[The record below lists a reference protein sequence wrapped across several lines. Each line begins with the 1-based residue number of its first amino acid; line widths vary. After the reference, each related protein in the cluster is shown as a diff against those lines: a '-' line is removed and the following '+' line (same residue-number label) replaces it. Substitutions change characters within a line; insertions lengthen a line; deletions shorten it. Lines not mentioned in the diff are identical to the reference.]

1 MGARNSG
8 KIFVLMMVLIC
19 IFAGVGRAD
28 KSQLL
33 AKLSADF
40 DIRLA
45 DVTIVEALDKIGQK
59 AGVKLALSDEA
70 VWKLPYG
77 EATRLSVTLQGPLA
91 DSLMEMLN
99 AFFMRYAVGEE
110 EVTIY
115 PREELDH
122 ILGTPTT
129 KQLELLR
136 VLYTEPIEVYIR
148 DDVQQTI
155 NAALGQKVLIAP
167 ISVLAELNNLLSQL
181 AGIAPVYVQT
191 GDPRQPR
198 TSRDIGIQA
207 RKPEPNEPELA
218 EIVLPTPVT
227 VVQLLSQVSAGNRP
241 TETRWY
247 ISGLDFPG
255 QMPEVRVVSSDI
267 FTELKLDQKIDIS
280 YKEES
285 LDIICRELANR
296 AGAMFYVLSSS
307 SSLEGIRVSA
317 SMQNVRI
324 RQAINSIAEMAGASC
339 SYDSRSNDF
348 RLRVP
353 NPPKVEDE
361 RKSTS
366 KATNDGYVGKISIP
380 MEDGKYFLE
389 FMLRQSDL
397 PDGLSKLRDEA
408 IKDVLSKSAR
418 DARLKE
424 ALKRLSKPTNVD

>member
-8 KIFVLMMVLIC
+8 KIFVLVMASTC

-33 AKLSADF
+33 AKLSSDF
-40 DIRLA
+40 EIRLM
-45 DVTIVEALDKIGQK
+45 DVTIVEALEKIGQK

-129 KQLELLR
+129 KQLELLK

-148 DDVQQTI
+148 DDVQQSI
-155 NAALGQKVLIAP
+155 NTALGQKVLIAP
-167 ISVLAELNNLLSQL
+167 IGVLAELNNLLRQL
-181 AGIAPVYVQT
+181 AGIEPIYAP
-191 GDPRQPR
+191 DPRRPGPR
-198 TSRDIGIQA
+198 RGIVKA
-207 RKPEPNEPELA
+207 HEPEPNELEPA
-218 EIVLPTPVT
+218 EFVLPTPVT
-227 VVQLLSQVSAGNRP
+227 VVQLLSQVYFGGRSTDAQ
-241 TETRWY
+241 WY
-247 ISGLDFPG
+247 ISGMDFPG
-255 QMPEVRVVSSDI
+255 QIPEVRVVSSEI
-267 FTELKLDQKIDIS
+267 FMELKLDQKIDIS
-280 YKEES
+280 YKDEL
-285 LDIICRELANR
+285 LDKICRELANR
-296 AGAMFYVLSSS
+296 AGAMLYILSSP

-317 SMQNVRI
+317 SMQNVKI
-324 RQAINSIAEMAGASC
+324 RQAINSIAEMVGVSC
-339 SYDSRSNDF
+339 SYDPRSNDF
-348 RLRVP
+348 HLRIP
-353 NPPKVEDE
+353 DPPEMENE

-366 KATNDGYVGKISIP
+366 KATVDGYVGKISIP

-389 FMLRQSDL
+389 FMLRQSN
-397 PDGLSKLRDEA
+397 LSEELNELRDE
-408 IKDVLSKSAR
+408 ILREVLKKSAQE
-418 DARLKE
+418 AKLKE
-424 ALKRLSKPTNVD
+424 AIKAIRN